1 LGAKVT
7 GKETEAMN
15 ENETETQITRAEFEE
30 VARQVRE
37 IHEMLSGF
45 RNGVEAMM
53 NNPMLSAM
61 LPPQVRG
68 LL

>member
-1 LGAKVT
+1 
-7 GKETEAMN
+7 MN
-15 ENETETQITRAEFEE
+15 ENESETPITRAEFEE

-53 NNPMLSAM
+53 SNPMLSAM